1 MTETTD
7 FLVIGG
13 GCTGTSTAMHLARRK
28 AGRVMLVEKHG
39 IAMGATGK
47 SSAIVRTH
55 YTHEAP
61 ARMALAAL
69 RIFERF
75 GEIVGGESG
84 FRRTGF
90 LALIGPRDVDAIRS
104 NVEMHRSLGINA
116 EVLLPETIRKLEP
129 RINVEGVG
137 AAAWEPESGYADPHG
152 TAVAFSEAARA
163 AGATIQIGPTVRRLI
178 HSGGR
183 VRGVETDR
191 GTIEAGLTIVAA
203 GFRAKELLA
212 PLGFDAPIKPVRH
225 NMAIVQRAA
234 AFGAPHPIVSDRVS
248 GSYYRPEGSE
258 LTLVGTTAAD
268 EGHVDPEV
276 EAERAADRSELLMM
290 AERFH
295 HRFHDMGDAT
305 LNGGFTGVYDCTP
318 DLQPM
323 LGPLPGI
330 DGLIVA
336 AGFSGHGFKL
346 SPVIGQMLCEQALDG
361 RASLV
366 DINLFSPM
374 RFVAGK
380 LIGAHAAYTVQTLG

>member
-1 MTETTD
+1 MKETVD
-7 FLVIGG
+7 ILIIGG

-75 GEIVGGESG
+75 GEIVGGDSG

-104 NVEMHRSLGINA
+104 NVEMHRSVGINA
-116 EVLLPETIRKLEP
+116 EVLLPDGIRALEP
-129 RINVEGVG
+129 RMNVEGVG

-152 TAVAFSEAARA
+152 TAVAFAEAARR
-163 AGATIQIGPTVRRLI
+163 AGATLKIGATVRRLVF
-178 HSGGR
+178 SGGR
-183 VRGVETDR
+183 VRGVETND
-191 GTIEAGLTIVAA
+191 GVIEAGTVIVAA

-234 AFGAPHPIVSDRVS
+234 DFGKPHPIVSDRVS
-248 GSYYRPEGSE
+248 GSYYRPEGDA

-276 EAERAADRSELLMM
+276 EVERPADHGELLTL

-295 HRFHDMGDAT
+295 HRFLAQGDAT

-346 SPVIGQMLCEQALDG
+346 SPVIGQMLAEQVLDG

-366 DINLFSPM
+366 DISLFSPT
-374 RFVAGK
+374 RFATGR